1 MRTRPVALA
10 AALAAVGFL
19 VGAQGAPKDEKPKTI
34 KDVMVLHKGKDSF
47 LNKIL
52 AGQGTA
58 EEHKKLV
65 AYYEVMAALKPPQG
79 DEKSWKE
86 KTEALLAAARDVAA
100 KKDGALDRLKKASDC
115 KSCHGP
121 HKPK

>member
-1 MRTRPVALA
+1 MRVGLVAAFLA
-10 AALAAVGFL
+10 AGVWAW
-19 VGAQGAPKDEKPKTI
+19 AQGVSKDDKPKTI
-34 KDVMVLHKGKDSF
+34 KDVMALHKGKDSF

-52 AGQGTA
+52 AGKGTD
-58 EEHKKLV
+58 EDHRKLV

-86 KTEALLAAARDVAA
+86 KSEALLAAARDVAA
-100 KKDGALDRLKKASDC
+100 KKDGAIERLRKASDC